1 MSLNKT
7 TKDAAARLQTS
18 AGFRRQRSVRSGG
31 NEKLS
36 RYITPMLAQI
46 HDEPFDNEE
55 WIFEIK
61 WDGYRAI
68 AEIERN
74 EVKLYSRNGLSFL
87 RLYPAVAEALRKIKD
102 EAVLDGEIV
111 VLNEKNQPD
120 FQKLQQ
126 YDHNPSL
133 TIQYYVFD
141 CLSHKGKSITHLPLV
156 ERKEIA
162 KKIVGNNKIIKY
174 SDHVAQSGVEF
185 FSKVTDM
192 NLEGMIAKRAT
203 SQYLPGKR
211 TRDWLKIKSHNTQEA
226 VIAGYTAPRGSREY
240 FGALILG
247 MYEKGKLRYIGHTGT
262 GFTSA
267 ILKEVHEKLSP
278 LKRPTSPFDTKVP
291 VNSPVTWVEPKL
303 VCAIKFTEVTEEGI
317 LRHPVFLGL
326 RIDKSAKEVNT
337 LDVKAATPPA
347 KTPEK
352 PRDAKPVKKPSGQK
366 GTSLK
371 VNGHVVTLTNQ
382 DKIYWPD
389 EGITKGD
396 LINYYSTISAYILP
410 YLKGR
415 PQSLRRNPNGIA
427 DKGFFHKDA
436 GQEAPDWVET
446 ITIPSESADKDIE
459 YILCNN
465 KASLL
470 YLNNLGC
477 IELNPWNS
485 KISNLYNPDYM
496 VIDLDP
502 SEKNTFEQI
511 IDAALVVKDILDK
524 AGVNAYCKTS
534 GSRGLHIYVPLKA
547 QYEYDRVREFAEIVA
562 TRTQE
567 QLPDTTTMERPLNK
581 RKGRI
586 YLDYLQNKKGQTL
599 ASVYSVRPKPG
610 ATVSTPLLWK
620 EVKYGLHPSQFNIFN
635 IGKRLDKHGD
645 LFAGVLK
652 EKTNIEKCIKAL
664 GGT

>member
-1 MSLNKT
+1 
-7 TKDAAARLQTS
+7 
-18 AGFRRQRSVRSGG
+18 
-31 NEKLS
+31 
-36 RYITPMLAQI
+36 
-46 HDEPFDNEE
+46 
-55 WIFEIK
+55 
-61 WDGYRAI
+61 
-68 AEIERN
+68 
-74 EVKLYSRNGLSFL
+74 
-87 RLYPAVAEALRKIKD
+87 
-102 EAVLDGEIV
+102 
-111 VLNEKNQPD
+111 
-120 FQKLQQ
+120 
-126 YDHNPSL
+126 
-133 TIQYYVFD
+133 
-141 CLSHKGKSITHLPLV
+141 
-156 ERKEIA
+156 
-162 KKIVGNNKIIKY
+162 
-174 SDHVAQSGVEF
+174 
-185 FSKVTDM
+185 
-192 NLEGMIAKRAT
+192 
-203 SQYLPGKR
+203 
-211 TRDWLKIKSHNTQEA
+211 
-226 VIAGYTAPRGSREY
+226 
-240 FGALILG
+240 
-247 MYEKGKLRYIGHTGT
+247 
-262 GFTSA
+262 
-267 ILKEVHEKLSP
+267 
-278 LKRPTSPFDTKVP
+278 
-291 VNSPVTWVEPKL
+291 
-303 VCAIKFTEVTEEGI
+303 
-317 LRHPVFLGL
+317 
-326 RIDKSAKEVNT
+326 
-337 LDVKAATPPA
+337 
-347 KTPEK
+347 
-352 PRDAKPVKKPSGQK
+352 
-366 GTSLK
+366 
-371 VNGHVVTLTNQ
+371 VVTLTNQ